1 MKSPHIILGN
11 KFNVITLRNQFRDLT
26 LKVLPEKWKLFIGRF
41 HLIGIWIGILFI
53 AYSAFAF
60 LSSLLIIIIKPSTL
74 PVFFQYVLLSMI
86 ASLTFGLFGFFIFYI
101 MTTFVNKYEKNNK
114 IEK

>member
-1 MKSPHIILGN
+1 
-11 KFNVITLRNQFRDLT
+11 
-26 LKVLPEKWKLFIGRF
+26 
-41 HLIGIWIGILFI
+41 
-53 AYSAFAF
+53 
-60 LSSLLIIIIKPSTL
+60 L